1 MATSIESLGLSVE
14 VQGVESANKALKQ
27 LVDVATRAEK
37 AVTDLEAAADSA
49 GKKTREL
56 DKGASGAAEATRELD
71 KGASGAADST
81 KALDTSAGSAAK
93 STGALDKG
101 ASGAAK
107 STEALDKGAGKADKS
122 TKGMGDS
129 AGKATAQVDEMGKK
143 AASTERGVSSF
154 ASAAVK
160 AGALLAAAFSVSAI
174 SKYADAWSEMQNK
187 LRLVTDSTDSLAAA
201 TDQVYGIAQKTSQG
215 IDTVSQVYQ
224 RFAQNSGQLGL
235 SLKQVAGYTETVA
248 KAVATS
254 GASAQSANAALI
266 QFGQGIASGTLRG
279 EELNSVMEQ
288 TPSLAMAIAKGLDM
302 PIGQLKKFASEGNLT
317 SQTVLKALGKVS
329 GYVDEQFSKRVMTIG
344 QGFNNLTNSATR
356 FVGMIDSKSGASAAF
371 AAGLVKI
378 SSAVDKTTDFLLALG
393 AALAPTFKAVGSAL
407 STVGENATVV
417 GVALA
422 GFVAPGVIG
431 GIASLAGIIGG
442 ALLTGI
448 KAVAA
453 AMLANPLGLLVAGA
467 AAAGYAA
474 YKFRDDIKQAVGVDV
489 VATAKGAANTLIGSF
504 AAAYEDIKFVW
515 SNFGDILGGA
525 VIGGVNLAIRA
536 INSLIQGSISG
547 VNSLVE
553 AINNI
558 PGVDIGKIGT
568 SVGINEMDNP
578 YAKRLGA
585 SVEQRNAAV
594 KAAMSRDYV
603 GDIGGWLDG
612 IGKGG
617 AGAGTGGGTVTGTA
631 GASGKSAKAV
641 AIEAETDA
649 IKRALKDQVGALE
662 AANEQNDYIYGLGIK
677 SAEEYYARKAELGRD
692 IGLAEAAAAEKEI
705 EVVNR
710 ALATNK
716 LTEDQRKK
724 LLEDRRKLVGD
735 VSAATVKAFAA
746 EVSAEEA
753 AARKRTSLQSEA
765 TKSAQSAT
773 AAAIDQA
780 NALALQVEQYD
791 MTATAIA
798 NANVARADED
808 LALAETTYA
817 MAVMRGERA
826 EDLALIQKEI
836 EAIKQR
842 AQALR
847 SVSGSTAKLEALD
860 ASKELKEQAK
870 KDNEQIGD
878 SLTDAL
884 LRGFE
889 DGKGFATNFKDT
901 LINMFKTMILKPII
915 QPLVQ
920 GAANTLTNA
929 IGLTD
934 NQGGSS
940 FFDQAGNAKNLIGTG
955 LSSISKYYG
964 GAAASSNV
972 VSGAAA
978 SEIGS
983 LVGGG
988 AALGGAGAAFAA
1000 GSQAAGAYVLGSAA
1014 APTIGALV
1022 GGGTVGGAA
1031 AGTLAGTLG
1040 GAMSAIGAA
1049 MPYIGAAIAI
1059 YSLLS
1064 GSFKGEKRSGGTFN
1078 WADGQSSFLHGPS
1091 GGTDGKEGVV
1101 NAAISATAGGVNSLL
1116 KAAGSAVSVK
1126 NLIAGFEGSEK
1137 GRGGVMSGVT
1147 LSDGRQI
1154 GEDGS
1159 GSNYKGTY
1167 YNKNLPTSLTTE
1179 AAAGLLV
1186 TDLKQ
1191 LQIEVLQSADDLPAS
1206 LRKLVEGVTA
1216 VSLSDDA
1223 ATALLG
1229 QISEQVAAV
1238 EGFRTMVES
1247 AGAPL
1252 AKFKDLSYDLTVAF
1266 VEASGGLE
1274 AAQNNLNSFYETY
1287 HTEAERMNDTL
1298 SGMTAVF
1305 DSLGLAVP
1313 ATKEEFRALVD
1324 GLSLTDEAAVKARAT
1339 LLGLNQTFAGWAEY
1353 TEKTSEA
1360 TRLMNA
1366 SFDQMLYTLPAL
1378 ASASQEVRQS
1388 VTDAAGGLS
1397 SLSSVLKTYYEG
1409 YYTEQERVAA
1419 SMSTLNS
1426 EFAELG
1432 LTVPK
1437 SRQELRSLIES
1448 QDLSTDSGVKL
1459 YTSLLALSQS
1469 FVDVEKNT
1477 DSLAEKNAGLARQ
1490 FADDAMNALVQ
1501 AINTRK
1507 RDLAKAFED
1516 IAEGL
1521 RTAIAAS
1528 EKNVDKWRSA
1538 SLALA
1543 NTLRGMAGVINPSMD
1558 RSSAQSLIRNAA
1570 NGGALPSQTDLENAL
1585 GIVATPAAQ
1594 LFNSFEDYMLD
1605 FVRTANDIDRL
1616 NKLTSGQLTIEEQA
1630 LAALKKSLED
1640 AQTRYEDEVKRL
1652 DNQVELQQ
1660 LALQEAMGIKTATL
1674 SVKDATDAVN
1684 ASIVILAAKMQQ
1696 AAKPAAVAGGSLNAN
1711 EQAIYNAYKSSGLS
1725 NLDSEGWAFWNAAAK
1740 NGKSIDDI
1748 VADII
1753 KINGQKVNGSHAN
1766 GLDRVPF
1773 NGYIAE
1779 LHEGERVKTKAEAR
1793 TEDMQRIQ
1801 QARPSGLMSDSASLL
1816 VLQQILIRLGDVSAE
1831 TRATAQNTGRTA
1843 RLQDRWDGDGLPP
1856 TRDEMQ

>member
-71 KGASGAADST
+71 KGASGAATST

-101 ASGAAK
+101 ATSAAK
-107 STEALDKGAGKADKS
+107 ATDALDKGAGKADKS

-129 AGKATAQVDEMGKK
+129 ASKATAQVDEMGKK
-143 AASTERGVSSF
+143 AATTERGVSSF
-154 ASAAVK
+154 ASAALK
-160 AGALLAAAFSVSAI
+160 AGAVLAAAFSVSSLAR
-174 SKYADAWSEMQNK
+174 YADAWSDMQSK
-187 LRLVTDSTDSLAAA
+187 VGAATKDMEGAAGMMTRLVDIANASYSPLEQTVSTYSRNVTVLRDLGKSSAQAADYVESLNNMLVLTATRGERAASVQDALSKALATGKLEADGLETVLANGGEVAAALARELNTTTSGLRGLASQGKVTGKVIADAMIKSLDDVRERAAAMPATITDSF
-201 TDQVYGIAQKTSQG
+201 VI
-215 IDTVSQVYQ
+215 
-224 RFAQNSGQLGL
+224 
-235 SLKQVAGYTETVA
+235 
-248 KAVATS
+248 
-254 GASAQSANAALI
+254 
-266 QFGQGIASGTLRG
+266 
-279 EELNSVMEQ
+279 
-288 TPSLAMAIAKGLDM
+288 
-302 PIGQLKKFASEGNLT
+302 
-317 SQTVLKALGKVS
+317 
-329 GYVDEQFSKRVMTIG
+329 
-344 QGFNNLTNSATR
+344 LTNNVTEL
-356 FVGMIDSKSGASAAF
+356 VGRLDKASGASAAVAGIIIDF
-371 AAGLVKI
+371 AGALRKAG
-378 SSAVDKTTDFLLALG
+378 DY
-393 AALAPTFKAVGSAL
+393 ALAFGAVLAPAFKAVGSVI
-407 STVGENATVV
+407 STVADNAGVV
-417 GVALA
+417 VAAIA
-422 GFVAPGVIG
+422 GFFAPTVIA
-431 GIASLAGIIGG
+431 GIASVVGG
-442 ALLTGI
+442 VGTL
-448 KAVAA
+448 AVAIGSTLVGA
-453 AMLANPLGLLVAGA
+453 VKALTVIMLANPLGAFA
-467 AAAGYAA
+467 AAIGIAGYAV

-489 VATAKGAANTLIGSF
+489 IATAKGAANTLIGAF
-504 AAAYEDIKFVW
+504 AAAYEDIKFTW

-553 AINNI
+553 AINKI
-558 PGVDIGKIGT
+558 PGIDISKIGS
-568 SVGINEMDNP
+568 SVGISEMDNP
-578 YAKRLGA
+578 YAGRAAA
-585 SVEQRNAAV
+585 SLAQRNAAV

-603 GDIGGWLDG
+603 GEIGGWLDG
-612 IGKGG
+612 IGKRDSGSGTGG
-617 AGAGTGGGTVTGTA
+617 GSGGGAGTGG
-631 GASGKSAKAV
+631 KSAKTV

-710 ALATNK
+710 ALAANK

-735 VSAATVKAFAA
+735 VSAATIKAFAA

-773 AAAIDQA
+773 VSAIDQA

-808 LALAETTYA
+808 LAIAETTYA

-826 EDLALIQKEI
+826 EDLTLIQKEI

-915 QPLVQ
+915 QPIVQ
-920 GAANTLTNA
+920 GAANSLTNA

-934 NQGGSS
+934 NQGGSSS

-972 VSGAAA
+972 ISGAAA

-988 AALGGAGAAFAA
+988 AAIGGAGAAFT
-1000 GSQAAGAYVLGSAA
+1000 AGAGAVGSHIVTGAA
-1014 APTIGALV
+1014 ANTIGGLV
-1022 GGGTVGGAA
+1022 GGGAGGTVAGGLGAS
-1031 AGTLAGTLG
+1031 LG

-1229 QISEQVAAV
+1229 QISAQVAAV

-1305 DSLGLAVP
+1305 DSLGFAVP
-1313 ATKEEFRALVD
+1313 ATKEEFRLLVE
-1324 GLSLTDEAAVKARAT
+1324 GLSLTDETAVKARAT
-1339 LLGLNQTFAGWAEY
+1339 LLGLNQTFAGWADY
-1353 TEKTSEA
+1353 TKEQAEKVVADNKRITDQAASDALKTANFIASILAAARTEAERQADVAMGGLTRAVNVQKNALTKAWEDQQKVLQDGIDTASTALSEHQALSQRVKA
-1360 TRLMNA
+1360 TLQNLFGQADLGMQRSVA
-1366 SFDQMLYTLPAL
+1366 QSQISDAL
-1378 ASASQEVRQS
+1378 ASARS
-1388 VTDAAGGLS
+1388 GGPLP
-1397 SLSSVLKTYYEG
+1397 T
-1409 YYTEQERVAA
+1409 AA
-1419 SMSTLNS
+1419 SL
-1426 EFAELG
+1426 
-1432 LTVPK
+1432 
-1437 SRQELRSLIES
+1437 ES
-1448 QDLSTDSGVKL
+1448 
-1459 YTSLLALSQS
+1459 
-1469 FVDVEKNT
+1469 
-1477 DSLAEKNAGLARQ
+1477 
-1490 FADDAMNALVQ
+1490 
-1501 AINTRK
+1501 
-1507 RDLAKAFED
+1507 AF
-1516 IAEGL
+1516 
-1521 RTAIAAS
+1521 
-1528 EKNVDKWRSA
+1528 
-1538 SLALA
+1538 
-1543 NTLRGMAGVINPSMD
+1543 GVI
-1558 RSSAQSLIRNAA
+1558 AQ
-1570 NGGALPSQTDLENAL
+1570 PSQ
-1585 GIVATPAAQ
+1585 Q
-1594 LFNSFEDYMLD
+1594 LFKTFSDYQLD
-1605 FVRTANDIDRL
+1605 FLKTANDI
-1616 NKLTSGQLTIEEQA
+1616 
-1630 LAALKKSLED
+1630 AALGDLTD
-1640 AQTRYEDEVKRL
+1640 AQIS
-1652 DNQVELQQ
+1652 VEERTLNVLKEQ
-1660 LALQEAMGIKTATL
+1660 LIAAGQAYKAQIEYYDSMLTKAQEQIDAALGNTQATL
-1674 SVKDATDAVN
+1674 TVSQAMTAFTSSIANLVAAQAT
-1684 ASIVILAAKMQQ
+1684 
-1696 AAKPAAVAGGSLNAN
+1696 KPKPTNGAP
-1711 EQAIYNAYKSSGLS
+1711 SGLS
-1725 NLDSEGWAFWNAAAK
+1725 SGEQAVWDAYQGSGIGYLDQGGWEFWNEAIK
-1740 NGKSIDDI
+1740 NG
-1748 VADII
+1748 ADPAAIAAEI
-1753 KINGQKVNGSHAN
+1753 AAINAGKVNGSHAN

-1773 NGYIAE
+1773 DGYTAM
-1779 LHEGERVKTKAEAR
+1779 LHEGERVKTKQQAR
-1793 TEDMQRIQ
+1793 DEDMQR
-1801 QARPSGLMSDSASLL
+1801 ARSAGAGGVQDAESLR
-1816 VLQQILIRLGDVSAE
+1816 VLQQLLMRLNDMGAD
-1831 TRATAQNTGRTA
+1831 TRAIAQNTGRWA
-1843 RLQDRWDGDGLPP
+1843 RLSERWDGDGVPP
-1856 TRDEMQ
+1856 TRDEMV